1 MLIFYNPY
9 DSFNLIGDTPMQ
21 AVTTIKADEAR
32 IKMRDILDATIAGD
46 EVVIE
51 RYNKPTAVVV
61 NYAHWQAW
69 KKQRASMLRQLSQE
83 IDAGDGV
90 PIGEVIAGMKARGLI
105 D

>member
-1 MLIFYNPY
+1 
-9 DSFNLIGDTPMQ
+9 MQ
-21 AVTTIKADEAR
+21 AVTTMKADEAR
-32 IKMRDILDATIAGD
+32 VKLRDILDATIAGD

-61 NYAHWQAW
+61 NYGQWQAW

-90 PIGEVIAGMKARGLI
+90 PIAEVIAGMKARGLI